1 MLFVSPGSPAKL
13 CCSPHRSLLA
23 LLLMMV
29 AALCS
34 RGECPLRRERGA
46 RASCRG
52 TVLSRQRAAAA
63 HADTSPTRGRSS
75 APRVPQQR
83 VLSSPSLV
91 LSSPSPHPPHLRA
104 MGPGE
109 ICAWAAPR
117 APAPP
122 AASQTLWDPDP
133 ASSED
138 TRNPQGSLWRWSIT
152 IERFEST
159 WLKGLILENATNSQK
174 SALPPG

>member
-63 HADTSPTRGRSS
+63 HADTSLTRGRSS
-75 APRVPQQR
+75 AQRVPQQR

-109 ICAWAAPR
+109 ICAWAALR
-117 APAPP
+117 ACCQHLLLRPKRCGTLIRLLQKTPETLKVP
-122 AASQTLWDPDP
+122 SGGGASQL
-133 ASSED
+133 
-138 TRNPQGSLWRWSIT
+138 SI
-152 IERFEST
+152 
-159 WLKGLILENATNSQK
+159 LKARG
-174 SALPPG
+174 

>member
-23 LLLMMV
+23 LLLLMV

-34 RGECPLRRERGA
+34 RGECPPRRECGA

-63 HADTSPTRGRSS
+63 HTDTSPTRGRSS
-75 APRVPQQR
+75 AQR
-83 VLSSPSLV
+83 VLSSPALV

-109 ICAWAAPR
+109 ICAWAALR
-117 APAPP
+117 ACCQHLLLRPKRCGTLIRLLQKTPETLKVP
-122 AASQTLWDPDP
+122 SGGGASQL
-133 ASSED
+133 SV
-138 TRNPQGSLWRWSIT
+138 
-152 IERFEST
+152 
-159 WLKGLILENATNSQK
+159 LKARG
-174 SALPPG
+174 

>member
-23 LLLMMV
+23 LLLLMV

-34 RGECPLRRERGA
+34 RGECPPRRECGA

-63 HADTSPTRGRSS
+63 HTDTLPTRGRSS
-75 APRVPQQR
+75 AQR
-83 VLSSPSLV
+83 VLSSPALV
-91 LSSPSPHPPHLRA
+91 LSSPSPHPPRLRA

-117 APAPP
+117 ACCQHLLLRPERRGTLIRLLQKTPETP
-122 AASQTLWDPDP
+122 TVPSGGRASQL
-133 ASSED
+133 S
-138 TRNPQGSLWRWSIT
+138 
-152 IERFEST
+152 
-159 WLKGLILENATNSQK
+159 ILEAH
-174 SALPPG
+174 G